1 MMMRSIACLLLAFSL
16 TGCMGHNGLTAKALK
31 FNLTTTEDRWAREFM
46 FVGMFVV
53 LIYPICTILD
63 LFIFNSIEFW
73 SGENPINGKSPLVDI
88 PMSEVHKMGMTQV
101 VRAQVERVDEKLALL
116 HLDFSDGDKVT
127 FDVVRDDF
135 TYTVSY
141 LGVEYYHGKLKM

>member
-1 MMMRSIACLLLAFSL
+1 MMMRSIVCLLLAFSL

-31 FNLTTTEDRWAREFM
+31 FNLTTTEDRWAREFL

-63 LFIFNSIEFW
+63 LFIFNSVEFW

-88 PMSEVHKMGMTQV
+88 PASEVQKMGMSHV
-101 VRAQVERVDEKLALL
+101 VRAQVERVDEQTALL
-116 HLDFSDGDKVT
+116 HLDFDDGDKVT
-127 FDVVRDDF
+127 FDVEEGQKGPSALNV
-135 TYTVSY
+135 TVQ
-141 LGVEYYHGKLKM
+141 

>member
-1 MMMRSIACLLLAFSL
+1 MIMRSIVCLLLAFSL
-16 TGCMGHNGLTAKALK
+16 TGCMGHNGLTGKALK
-31 FNLTTTEDRWAREFM
+31 FNLETTEDRWGREFM

-88 PMSEVHKMGMTQV
+88 PLSEVQKMGMTQV